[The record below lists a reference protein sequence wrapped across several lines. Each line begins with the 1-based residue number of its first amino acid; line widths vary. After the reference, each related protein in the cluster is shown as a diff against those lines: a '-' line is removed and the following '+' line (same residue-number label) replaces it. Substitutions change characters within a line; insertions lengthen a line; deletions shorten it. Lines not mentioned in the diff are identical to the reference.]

1 MRVRLESLVLCN
13 DPDMGIE
20 IGQVVSVIPHITARR
35 CEEIT
40 EMADF
45 LKNNVIQFIIV
56 ADDLTDKKDEI
67 MKLAGHYPYLYFI
80 YYYPQLNINRF
91 DYSELTRF
99 SHIIV
104 GEHRVKALSEILL
117 QLTRDYW
124 KKIPY
129 GKFDLVYDQMSPRL
143 KRVMTYIESHDL
155 KDCATINIA
164 HHLEISP
171 GYFSQEFK
179 RETSFTF
186 REFMQKLLDHY
197 EFIILDSLN
206 LSAKSASKILGYSE
220 LSSFSRSFKK
230 RKGYPPSQRKF
241 QKLAES

>member
-1 MRVRLESLVLCN
+1 MRARLESIVLCN
-13 DPDMGIE
+13 DNDIATE
-20 IGQVVSVIPHITARR
+20 IGQVVSVIPHITAHRYDALA
-35 CEEIT
+35 EIS
-40 EMADF
+40 EF
-45 LKNNVIQFIIV
+45 LSCNSTQFIII
-56 ADDLTDKKDEI
+56 ADDLTENKDEI
-67 MKLAGHYPYLYFI
+67 MQLAERYPYLYFI
-80 YYYPQLNINRF
+80 YYYPQLNVNRF

-104 GEHRVKALSEILL
+104 GEHRIKALSEILL

-129 GKFDLVYDQMSPRL
+129 SKFNLAYEQMSPRL

-155 KDCATINIA
+155 KNCATVSIA

-179 RETSFTF
+179 RETSYTF

-206 LSAKSASKILGYSE
+206 LSAKSASEILGYSE